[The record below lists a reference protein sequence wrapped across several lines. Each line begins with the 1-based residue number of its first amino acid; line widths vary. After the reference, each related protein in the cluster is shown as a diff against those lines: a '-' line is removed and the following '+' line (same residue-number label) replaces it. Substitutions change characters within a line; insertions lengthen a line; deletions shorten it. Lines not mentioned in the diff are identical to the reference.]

1 MSRATARALLLAP
14 RIDVKSTRDEFG
26 CKHPPRTIRVDGV
39 LKLILSRAVQGVVVL
54 FVVSAL
60 TFALLAAAGGDA
72 LGELASEQG
81 ASEATLQEMRRV
93 YGLDEPLA
101 SRYFNWLTNLAR
113 GRMGESFYYHA
124 PVATIIRPRLLR
136 TLALAAVALALAISF
151 SLALGALAA
160 RRRGSLWD
168 RASEL
173 VILLTASTP
182 RIVLALVAL
191 AIVARTSWFPVG
203 GAGAETLTADFSLL
217 RILPPAVVL
226 ALPLV
231 ALFLAQAREGLS
243 HALAQDFVQVARAK
257 GLPERTV
264 IMRHALRDALNPLIT
279 LTGYAAGSVVSGSVI
294 VETVLGWSGLG
305 ALSVNA
311 VRHRDVPLLMGV
323 VMVTATA
330 VLVGNLVADILL
342 RLNDPRLRQ
351 DHAQKTRRGTNRSL
365 NLPAPGA

>member
-1 MSRATARALLLAP
+1 
-14 RIDVKSTRDEFG
+14 
-26 CKHPPRTIRVDGV
+26 V
-39 LKLILSRAVQGVVVL
+39 LKLILSRALQGVVVL
-54 FVVSAL
+54 LVVSAL

-72 LGELASEQG
+72 LGELAGEGG
-81 ASEATLQEMRRV
+81 ASEATLKEMRRV

-101 SRYFNWLTNLAR
+101 ARYAHWLSNLAR

-124 PVATIIRPRLLR
+124 PVATIIWPRLLR
-136 TLALAAVALALAISF
+136 TLALAAAALFLALSF

-173 VILLTASTP
+173 IILLTASTP
-182 RIVLALVAL
+182 RIVLALITL

-203 GAGAETLTADFSLL
+203 GAAGAETLADISPL
-217 RILPPAVVL
+217 RILPPAIVL

-243 HALAQDFVQVARAK
+243 HALALDFVQVARAK
-257 GLPERTV
+257 GLPERAV

-279 LTGYAAGSVVSGSVI
+279 LFGYASGSVVSGSVI

-311 VRHRDVPLLMGV
+311 VRYRDVPLLMGI
-323 VMVTATA
+323 VMITATA
-330 VLVGNLVADILL
+330 VLAGNLLADILL
-342 RLNDPRLRQ
+342 RLNDPRLRSRR
-351 DHAQKTRRGTNRSL
+351 APARMRRGGGRSL
-365 NLPAPGA
+365 DLPASGA

>member
-1 MSRATARALLLAP
+1 M
-14 RIDVKSTRDEFG
+14 
-26 CKHPPRTIRVDGV
+26 
-39 LKLILSRAVQGVVVL
+39 LKLILSRALQGVVVL
-54 FVVSAL
+54 LVVSAL

-72 LGELASEQG
+72 LGELAGEGG
-81 ASEATLQEMRRV
+81 ASEATLKEMRRV

-101 SRYFNWLTNLAR
+101 ARYAHWLSNLAR

-124 PVATIIRPRLLR
+124 PVATIIWPRLLR
-136 TLALAAVALALAISF
+136 TLALAAAALFLALSF

-173 VILLTASTP
+173 IILLTASTP
-182 RIVLALVAL
+182 RIVLALITL

-203 GAGAETLTADFSLL
+203 GAAGAETLADISPL
-217 RILPPAVVL
+217 RILPPAIVL

-243 HALAQDFVQVARAK
+243 HALALDFVQVARAK
-257 GLPERTV
+257 GLPERAV

-279 LTGYAAGSVVSGSVI
+279 LFGYASGSVVSGSVI

-311 VRHRDVPLLMGV
+311 VRYRDVPLLMGI
-323 VMVTATA
+323 VMITATA
-330 VLVGNLVADILL
+330 VLAGNLLADILL
-342 RLNDPRLRQ
+342 RLNDPRLRSRR
-351 DHAQKTRRGTNRSL
+351 APARMRRGGGRSL
-365 NLPAPGA
+365 DLPASGA

>member
-1 MSRATARALLLAP
+1 
-14 RIDVKSTRDEFG
+14 
-26 CKHPPRTIRVDGV
+26 V
-39 LKLILSRAVQGVVVL
+39 LKLILSRAWQGVVVL
-54 FVVSAL
+54 LVVSAL

-72 LGELASEQG
+72 LGELAGEGG
-81 ASEATLQEMRRV
+81 ASEATLREMRRV
-93 YGLDEPLA
+93 YGLDQPLA
-101 SRYFNWLTNLAR
+101 ARYLRWLGDLAR

-124 PVATIIRPRLLR
+124 PVETIIRPRLLR
-136 TLALAAVALALAISF
+136 TLALAAVALALALSF

-160 RRRGSLWD
+160 RRKGSLWD
-168 RASEL
+168 RASEV

-191 AIVARTSWFPVG
+191 AVVARTSWFPVG
-203 GAGAETLTADFSLL
+203 GAQGGETPADFSPL

-231 ALFLAQAREGLS
+231 ALFLAQAREGLA

-257 GLPERTV
+257 GLPERAV

-311 VRHRDVPLLMGV
+311 VRQRDVPLLMGV

-330 VLVGNLVADILL
+330 VLAGNLVADIAL
-342 RLNDPRLRQ
+342 RLNDPRLRRA
-351 DHAQKTRRGTNRSL
+351 HANARTRRATGRPLDLPTSGT
-365 NLPAPGA
+365 

>member
-1 MSRATARALLLAP
+1 
-14 RIDVKSTRDEFG
+14 
-26 CKHPPRTIRVDGV
+26 V
-39 LKLILSRAVQGVVVL
+39 LKLILSRALQGVVVL
-54 FVVSAL
+54 LVVSAL

-72 LGELASEQG
+72 LGELASERG
-81 ASEATLQEMRRV
+81 ASEATLSELRRV

-101 SRYFNWLTNLAR
+101 SRYAQWLSNLAR

-124 PVATIIRPRLLR
+124 PVGTIIRPRLVR
-136 TLALAAVALALAISF
+136 TLALAAAALFLALSF
-151 SLALGALAA
+151 SLTLGALAA

-182 RIVLALVAL
+182 RIVLALIAL

-203 GAGAETLTADFSLL
+203 GAETLADYSPL
-217 RILPPAVVL
+217 RILPPAIVL

-231 ALFLAQAREGLS
+231 ALFLAQAREGLA

-257 GLPERTV
+257 GLPERAV

-279 LTGYAAGSVVSGSVI
+279 LFGYSFGSVVSGSVI

-323 VMVTATA
+323 VMITATA
-330 VLVGNLVADILL
+330 VLAGNLCADILL
-342 RLNDPRLRQ
+342 RLNDPRLRPRP
-351 DHAQKTRRGTNRSL
+351 APARTRRNESRSL

>member
-1 MSRATARALLLAP
+1 
-14 RIDVKSTRDEFG
+14 
-26 CKHPPRTIRVDGV
+26 V
-39 LKLILSRAVQGVVVL
+39 LKLILSRALQGVVVL
-54 FVVSAL
+54 LVVSAL

-72 LGELASEQG
+72 LGELAGERG
-81 ASEATLQEMRRV
+81 ASEATLQELRRV

-101 SRYFNWLTNLAR
+101 ARYAQWLSNLAR

-124 PVATIIRPRLLR
+124 PVASIIWPRLLR
-136 TLALAAVALALAISF
+136 TLALAAAALALALSF

-160 RRRGSLWD
+160 RRRGGAWD

-173 VILLTASTP
+173 IILLTASTP
-182 RIVLALVAL
+182 RIVLALIAL

-203 GAGAETLTADFSLL
+203 GAGGETLADFSLL
-217 RILPPAVVL
+217 RLLPPAIVL

-243 HALAQDFVQVARAK
+243 AALAQDFVQVARAK
-257 GLPERTV
+257 GLPERAV

-279 LTGYAAGSVVSGSVI
+279 LFGYASGSVVSGSVI

-323 VMVTATA
+323 VIVTATA
-330 VLVGNLVADILL
+330 VLAGNLLADILL
-342 RLNDPRLRQ
+342 RLNDPRLRPRPS
-351 DHAQKTRRGTNRSL
+351 ARTSRRNRNSF
-365 NLPAPGA
+365 NLPASGA

>member
-1 MSRATARALLLAP
+1 M
-14 RIDVKSTRDEFG
+14 
-26 CKHPPRTIRVDGV
+26 
-39 LKLILSRAVQGVVVL
+39 LKLILSRALQGVVVL
-54 FVVSAL
+54 LVVSAL

-72 LGELASEQG
+72 LGELASEGG
-81 ASEATLQEMRRV
+81 ASEATLRELRRV
-93 YGLDEPLA
+93 YGLDQPLA
-101 SRYFNWLTNLAR
+101 TRYVYWLSNLAR

-124 PVATIIRPRLLR
+124 PVATIIWPRLLR
-136 TLALAAVALALAISF
+136 TLALAAVALFFALSF
-151 SLALGALAA
+151 SLTLGALAA
-160 RRRGSLWD
+160 RRRDSLWD

-182 RIVLALVAL
+182 RIVLALIAL

-203 GAGAETLTADFSLL
+203 GAGAETLADISPL
-217 RILPPAVVL
+217 RILPPAIVL

-257 GLPERTV
+257 GLPERAV

-279 LTGYAAGSVVSGSVI
+279 LFGYASGSVVSGSVI

-342 RLNDPRLRQ
+342 RLNDPRLRPR
-351 DHAQKTRRGTNRSL
+351 HTPARPRRNTRRSF
-365 NLPAPGA
+365 NLPASGA

>member
-1 MSRATARALLLAP
+1 M
-14 RIDVKSTRDEFG
+14 
-26 CKHPPRTIRVDGV
+26 
-39 LKLILSRAVQGVVVL
+39 LKLILSRALQGVLVL
-54 FVVSAL
+54 VVVSAL

-72 LGELASEQG
+72 LGELASEGG
-81 ASEATLQEMRRV
+81 ASEAALAELRRV
-93 YGLDEPLA
+93 YGLDQTFA
-101 SRYFNWLTNLAR
+101 TRYFYWLANLAR

-124 PVATIIRPRLLR
+124 PVGTIIAPRLWR
-136 TLALAAVALALAISF
+136 TLALAAVALCLALSF

-160 RRRGSLWD
+160 RQPGSLWD

-182 RIVLALVAL
+182 RIVLALVTL

-203 GAGAETLTADFSLL
+203 GAGAETLADFRPL
-217 RILPPAVVL
+217 RILPPAIVL

-231 ALFLAQAREGLS
+231 ALFLAQAREGLAQ
-243 HALAQDFVQVARAK
+243 ALAQDFVQVARAK
-257 GLPERTV
+257 GLPERVV

-279 LTGYAAGSVVSGSVI
+279 LFGYASGSVVSGSVI

-311 VRHRDVPLLMGV
+311 VRHRDVPLLMGI

-330 VLVGNLVADILL
+330 VLAGNLFADILL
-342 RLNDPRLRQ
+342 RLNDPRLRPRRAP
-351 DHAQKTRRGTNRSL
+351 AQTPRKSRTPL
-365 NLPAPGA
+365 DLPAPGA

>member
-1 MSRATARALLLAP
+1 M
-14 RIDVKSTRDEFG
+14 
-26 CKHPPRTIRVDGV
+26 
-39 LKLILSRAVQGVVVL
+39 LKLILSRALQGVLVL
-54 FVVSAL
+54 AVVSAL

-72 LGELASEQG
+72 LGELASEGG
-81 ASEATLQEMRRV
+81 ASEATLAELRRV
-93 YGLDEPLA
+93 YGLDQPLA
-101 SRYFNWLTNLAR
+101 TRYLHWVSNLVR

-124 PVATIIRPRLLR
+124 PVAAIIAPRLWR
-136 TLALAAVALALAISF
+136 TLALAAVALCLALSF

-182 RIVLALVAL
+182 RIVLALVTL
-191 AIVARTSWFPVG
+191 AVVARTSWFPVG
-203 GAGAETLTADFSLL
+203 GAGAETPADFRPL
-217 RILPPAVVL
+217 RILPPAIVL

-231 ALFLAQAREGLS
+231 ALFLAQVREGLAQ
-243 HALAQDFVQVARAK
+243 ALAQDFVQVARAK
-257 GLPERTV
+257 GLPERVV

-279 LTGYAAGSVVSGSVI
+279 LFGYASGSVVSGSVI

-311 VRHRDVPLLMGV
+311 VRHRDVPLLMGI

-330 VLVGNLVADILL
+330 VLAGNLVADILL
-342 RLNDPRLRQ
+342 RLNDPRLRP
-351 DHAQKTRRGTNRSL
+351 RRASSATPRKSRMPID
-365 NLPAPGA
+365 LPASGA